1 VDDQLEVDTGV
12 GSASEQPGV
21 SGAGLAGGANRPYGR
36 RVVLGMLG
44 LGAAGVLFGARI
56 QDGLSSALSP
66 SVAGLLP
73 SGGRFRI
80 YTVTGFLPQKSTA
93 AYRLRVDGL
102 VERPLD
108 LDFAD
113 LTTRTPTALT
123 RDFQCVTGWR
133 VPDVAWRGV
142 KVADLLD
149 EAGVQPAATAIRFH
163 SFDGAYTESLT
174 LEQARRDDVLVAHEM
189 EGKPVSRA
197 HGGPVRL
204 LVAPMYGYKSIK
216 WLDRIEVVDRVV
228 PGFWEDRGYDVDA
241 WVGRSNGRSD
251 DPTS

>member
-1 VDDQLEVDTGV
+1 MEIAEGT
-12 GSASEQPGV
+12 PI
-21 SGAGLAGGANRPYGR
+21 GR

-44 LGAAGVLFGARI
+44 LGAAGVLLGKRV

-66 SVAGLLP
+66 NVAALLP

-80 YTVTGFLPQKSTA
+80 YTVTGFLPRKA
-93 AYRLRVDGL
+93 AADCRFTLDGL
-102 VERPLD
+102 VQRPLD
-108 LDFAD
+108 LGFDD
-113 LTTRTPTALT
+113 LVARPATALT
-123 RDFQCVTGWR
+123 KDFQCVTGWR
-133 VPDVAWRGV
+133 VPDVGWRGV

-149 EAGVQPAATAIRFH
+149 EAGVDGERAKAIRLH

-174 LEQARRDDVLVAHEM
+174 LEQARRDDCLVAYEM

-204 LVAPMYGYKSIK
+204 LMAPMYGYKSIK
-216 WLDRIEVVDRVV
+216 WLSRIEVVDRVV
-228 PGFWEDRGYDVDA
+228 PGFWEERGYDVDA

-251 DPTS
+251 VPTS